1 VLKYLRHPHAAA
13 ILVPA
18 ILVLLARIL
27 FQGFIFPTELSG
39 DEAQYWDWSRNL
51 QLSYYTKGPGV
62 TLIIAFF
69 TSLLGDVEFGVRL
82 GSYLAHALTAVV
94 IGILGSQ
101 FSGSSTRVVW
111 LTSIGF
117 QCVLGYQIGGS
128 LMTVDMPM
136 VLGWSLA
143 TVCAIRAVQLAREK
157 QSVCGSLVLMGAAL
171 GFSFLAKYTALLAVA
186 GFIIGMWPWRKV
198 LLAAPGAKLG
208 GWLGS
213 LLLMAGIAPVVIW
226 NAQRGWPTVQHLLG
240 HIAIPGG
247 DSGTISWTEFQID
260 WPVNYL
266 LQVMALP
273 GPLLAVTMGLGILAW
288 KRGKLDRPWPE
299 LRVALCSALPLLLFY
314 LLVSFKGKTE
324 GNWTAG
330 AAAPLLP
337 FAALWIDSQYQKRS
351 MIWLQGA
358 ILIRSTLTLLL
369 LLTLP
374 WSGPPI
380 SNALT
385 TIGSRTKIPLYRVQG
400 HREFA
405 SEVRKMA
412 AEALGEVGASAPII
426 CDYYDRTALLAFSLP
441 DQPVVHCA
449 SVQLGARRSAYD
461 DLPATRFTVEAFS
474 DRDLILVGADEQRWR
489 KALHPSHLIEL
500 GTALQRER
508 PRKIFHA
515 RISSQQME
523 NEH

>member
-1 VLKYLRHPHAAA
+1 MKYLRHPHAAA
-13 ILVPA
+13 ILIPA
-18 ILVLLARIL
+18 ILILMARIL
-27 FQGFIFPTELSG
+27 FQGFFFPTELSG
-39 DEAQYWDWSRNL
+39 DEAQYWDWSRDL

-69 TSLLGDVEFGVRL
+69 TSIFGDVEFGVRL

-101 FSGSSTRVVW
+101 FSGGSTRVVW
-111 LTSIGF
+111 LTTIGF

-143 TVCAIRAVQLAREK
+143 TVCAVSTVQLAREN
-157 QSVCGSLVLMGAAL
+157 QSVFASLALMGAAL

-186 GFIIGMWPWRKV
+186 GLLIGLWPWRKEI
-198 LLAAPGAKLG
+198 LSAPGAKNG
-208 GWLGS
+208 AWLGS
-213 LLLMAGIAPVVIW
+213 SLFLAGIAPVAIW

-240 HIAIPGG
+240 HIAVPGG
-247 DSGTISWTEFQID
+247 DSGTISWTEFQVD

-266 LQVMALP
+266 LQVLALP
-273 GPLLAVTMGLGILAW
+273 GPLLSVAMVLGILRW
-288 KRGKLDRPWPE
+288 KRGLLDRPWPE
-299 LRVALCSALPLLLFY
+299 LRVPLGSVLPLLLFY
-314 LLVSFKGKTE
+314 GMVSFKGETE

-337 FAALWIDSQYQKRS
+337 FAALWIDGQYQKRA
-351 MIWLQGA
+351 MIWLRAG
-358 ILIRSTLTLLL
+358 ILLRSALTLLL

-380 SNALT
+380 SKALKA
-385 TIGSRTKIPLYRVQG
+385 IGSHAKIPLYRVQG

-405 SEVRKMA
+405 SEVRRMA
-412 AEALGEVGASAPII
+412 MEALGETGATAPII

-449 SVQLGARRSAYD
+449 SMQLGARRSAYD
-461 DLPATRFTVEAFS
+461 DLAATRFTVEAFS
-474 DRDLILVGADEQRWR
+474 DQNLILVGADEQRWR
-489 KALHPSHLIEL
+489 EALDPSHLVEL

-508 PRKIFHA
+508 SRRIFHA
-515 RISSQQME
+515 RISSPQTE
-523 NEH
+523 NEN

>member
-1 VLKYLRHPHAAA
+1 MKYLRHPHAAA
-13 ILVPA
+13 ILIPA
-18 ILVLLARIL
+18 ILVLMARIL

-39 DEAQYWDWSRNL
+39 DEAQYWDWSRDL

-69 TSLLGDVEFGVRL
+69 TSFLGDVEFGVRL
-82 GSYLAHALTAVV
+82 GAYLSHALTAVV

-101 FSGSSTRVVW
+101 FSGGSTRVVC

-143 TVCAIRAVQLAREK
+143 TVCAVRVVSLARES
-157 QSVCGSLVLMGAAL
+157 QSIFGSLTLMGAAL

-186 GFIIGMWPWRKV
+186 GLLIGLWPWRKV
-198 LLAAPGAKLG
+198 ILAAPRARHG

-213 LLLMAGIAPVVIW
+213 SLFLSGIAPVLIW
-226 NAQRGWPTVQHLLG
+226 NAQHGWPTIQHLLG
-240 HIAIPGG
+240 HIAVPGG
-247 DSGTISWTEFQID
+247 DSGAVSWTEFQVD

-266 LQVMALP
+266 LQVLALP
-273 GPLLAVTMGLGILAW
+273 GPLLAITMGFGIVAW
-288 KRGKLDRPWPE
+288 KRGQLDRPLPE

-314 LLVSFKGKTE
+314 LLVSFKGETE

-337 FAALWIDSQYQKRS
+337 FAAIWIDGQYQKRA
-351 MIWLQGA
+351 MVWLRGG
-358 ILIRSTLTLLL
+358 ILLRSSLTLLL

-380 SNALT
+380 SKALSA
-385 TIGSRTKIPLYRVQG
+385 IGSRAKIPLYRVQG

-405 SEVRKMA
+405 SEVRRLA
-412 AEALGEVGASAPII
+412 LEALGEDGAVAPII
-426 CDYYDRTALLAFSLP
+426 CDYYDRTALMAFSLP
-441 DQPVVHCA
+441 NQPMVHCA
-449 SVQLGARRSAYD
+449 SVQLGSRRSAYD
-461 DLPATRFTVEAFS
+461 DLAATRFTVEAFS
-474 DRDLILVGADEQRWR
+474 DQDLILVGADEQRWR
-489 KALHPSHLIEL
+489 EALSPSHLIEL

-508 PRKIFHA
+508 TRRIFHA
-515 RISSQQME
+515 RISSQQTE